1 MIIQYSFVNSNYV
14 LILSHN
20 SSIRNIQF
28 LGFCKKATYN
38 VGIQSFDRKSFI
50 NIENNDKDNSRAILI
65 YYSTAAIKVSTTSSL
80 ISLSSFISSIGGN
93 LGLFVGFSFL
103 SVFLLIYK
111 FISRAL
117 YRRKKETFIFER
129 IFLWWINISE
139 IFNIKMNKV
148 HNFKIDKM

>member
-1 MIIQYSFVNSNYV
+1 MFSHDVMI
-14 LILSHN
+14 LH
-20 SSIRNIQF
+20 IQF

-129 IFLWWINISE
+129 IFL
-139 IFNIKMNKV
+139 
-148 HNFKIDKM
+148 